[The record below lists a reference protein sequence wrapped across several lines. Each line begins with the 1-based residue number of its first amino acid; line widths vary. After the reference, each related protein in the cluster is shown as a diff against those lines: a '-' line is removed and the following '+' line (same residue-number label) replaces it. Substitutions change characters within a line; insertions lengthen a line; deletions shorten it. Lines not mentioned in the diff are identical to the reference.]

1 MSCHKN
7 YLMDI
12 FLVTHIYNIIEMT
25 TTKFSGEKTSQT
37 SMVKATEVKPTEQTG
52 QTTSN

>member
-7 YLMDI
+7 YLLDF

-37 SMVKATEVKPTEQTG
+37 SMVKEKPTG
-52 QTTSN
+52 QTAQSTSN